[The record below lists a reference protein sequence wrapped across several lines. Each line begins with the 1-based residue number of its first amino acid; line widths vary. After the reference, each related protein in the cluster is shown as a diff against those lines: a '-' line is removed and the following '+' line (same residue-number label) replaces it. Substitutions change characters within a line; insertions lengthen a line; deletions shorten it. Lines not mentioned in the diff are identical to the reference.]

1 MLKWIKTLT
10 NKGIRWVYVMGLDSE
25 ENTIELYMNRQE
37 YEGEFT
43 EELARE
49 LDSKL
54 RKYMRQAHDILVAE
68 IVLQKRV
75 HNDQTVYEYDIQ
87 EHIAKRG
94 IDTDSNSNSNSSTTL

>member
-10 NKGIRWVYVMGLDSE
+10 NKGVRWVYVMGLDSE

-37 YEGEFT
+37 YEGEYT
-43 EELARE
+43 EELE
-49 LDSKL
+49 LLLNSKL

-75 HNDQTVYEYDIQ
+75 HNDQTVYEYNIQ
-87 EHIAKRG
+87 EHIVKRG
-94 IDTDSNSNSNSSTTL
+94 RDTDSNSSSTTL

>member
-10 NKGIRWVYVMGLDSE
+10 NKGVRWVYVMGLDSE
-25 ENTIELYMNRQE
+25 EMTVELYMNRQE
-37 YEGEFT
+37 YQGEWT
-43 EELARE
+43 EELERA

-68 IVLQKRV
+68 IVMQKRV
-75 HNDQTVYEYDIQ
+75 HNDRTVYEYDIQ

-94 IDTDSNSNSNSSTTL
+94 RDSATL